1 MSSEE
6 KTVSI
11 VFTSR
16 PDRASIPATGAF
28 GGPTPDGNAIVA
40 HLYVEHGTVPNV
52 MTHRIDTQG
61 RVDFSSGDPVKR
73 GDVTRE
79 IQATLLMSPEHALSF
94 GSWLVQ
100 HAQNALSRR
109 KK

>member
-1 MSSEE
+1 MPSEE

-16 PDRASIPATGAF
+16 HDRDSIPVTGAF

-40 HLYVEHGTVPNV
+40 HLFVEHGTVPSLV
-52 MTHRIDTQG
+52 THKVDDEG
-61 RVDFSSGDPVKR
+61 RVDLSGGDPIKR

-79 IQATLLMSPEHALSF
+79 VQATLLMTPEHALSL

-100 HAQNALSRR
+100 HAQNALNRRR
-109 KK
+109 K